1 MISND
6 EVHILDAVRQTQQG
20 DTRAFEVVL
29 SRFKSPAF
37 TIALRIVKSRE
48 DAEEVAQDSF
58 IKAYKNLSSFKGDS
72 KFSTWFFKIVYNT
85 ALTKI
90 RKKKIL
96 VNELDEQMNQIED
109 RGQMD
114 GWKQLQVTDQKRYIR
129 LALESL
135 SRDDSLVIT
144 LFYLSENS
152 LPEIC
157 EITGWKHSAAK
168 VKLHRARKKLEVALF
183 GLLDEEIKTLL

>member
-1 MISND
+1 MIQNN
-6 EVHILDAVRQTQQG
+6 EVHILDAVHQTQKG
-20 DTRAFEVVL
+20 DTRAFEIVL
-29 SRFKSPAF
+29 NRFKSPAF

-90 RKKKIL
+90 RKKKVL
-96 VNELDEQMNQIED
+96 VTEVDEQTNQIED
-109 RGQMD
+109 QGHVD
-114 GWKQLQVTDQKRYIR
+114 GWKQLHATDQKRYIK
-129 LALESL
+129 LALATL
-135 SRDDSLVIT
+135 SPEDSLVIT

-168 VKLHRARKKLEVALF
+168 VKLHRARKKMELALF